1 MPLLRSANIAS
12 IARRARVSAL
22 GAGFECLKGRYH
34 MQILRRMF
42 VSALATVALLIPT
55 LAFAQDS
62 GIAGTVRDTSGAV
75 LPGVTVEASSPAL
88 IEKVRSVV
96 TDERGE
102 YKIVDLRP
110 GTYTVTFALTGFA
123 TIRREG
129 ITLTTGFTANIN
141 GDLKVGS
148 VEETITVSGAAPIV
162 DTQSVIAR
170 KVVTKDVIDA
180 LPTGKNWNGIGQLTV
195 GVVSNQVDVGGSS
208 GEQQN
213 QVSIHGGSYTDNIR
227 TLDGMMLSNFACA
240 YSCTGLSANDS
251 STQELSFD
259 IGALSAEVAGGG
271 IRINIVPRDGGNQF
285 TGSAF
290 GSIATKQ
297 LQSSNLTDGL
307 RAKGITSVDSIN
319 KLWDSSFG
327 VGGPLRKDK
336 LWFFTSAK
344 YWGTQLYR
352 SNDYYDKDPFGPI
365 YVPDLTRQALDDQ
378 WNTSFD
384 TRLTSQISPRN
395 RLSVYY
401 NYAPR
406 ATPHWRTTSLRPPE
420 TANLQRIYLNHFET
434 AVYRATISS
443 RMLFEAGF
451 GNMTEDW
458 TTEPVPEIPRAQGY
472 GIQEQS
478 TGVFAKAYF
487 TNFSHNITHVRSY
500 RSSLSYV
507 TGTHAFKGGLT
518 LQEGNNRSPNWHG
531 PLDNKPGQLG
541 DMALSLL
548 NNVPVQVTVYATP
561 YENRERLD
569 RDLGLYVQDAWTI
582 KRLTLNLSGRFDFMK
597 NSVPAQDLPA
607 GTWVS
612 ARHFDPVDNVPNWKD
627 FGPRIGANFDLF
639 GNGKTSLKATW
650 SRYVTT
656 NGINYGRSNNPIF
669 TSVNTTTRAWTDVNG
684 DYVPQY
690 TTGCVY
696 PSGGCELGPLANV
709 NFGKN
714 NPAASVYDPSISVGW
729 GVRPG
734 NWEWTA
740 GVQHELLPRVGL
752 EAVFFSRSYFNFYA
766 TQNTSYQAS
775 DFEAYSVT
783 TPDDPRLGTNANKVQ
798 SGFFDL
804 KNTLP
809 FGLATQRI
817 YNYSKFGDGSETFN
831 GVDVQA
837 TARLNRGAFFTGG
850 FSTGRL
856 AYSFCADNFVGS
868 VTSLS
873 LPGAG
878 GNAASSTY
886 GLPNK
891 RFCDVQYPFQTQ
903 VKLSGAYTL
912 PYQVQLAG
920 TFQSY
925 PGPEVLANW
934 NAPAAAATS
943 SLGRALSGGVRTLA
957 VPIISPGTMFGDRR
971 NQLDIRFSRNFR
983 MSGAKKLQVNMDVFN
998 ITNSSAI
1005 TAVNTTY
1012 NPSTTTWLQPAGIAG
1027 ASGIIVGRFI
1037 KFGAQFNF

>member
-1 MPLLRSANIAS
+1 VLIVA
-12 IARRARVSAL
+12 AL
-22 GAGFECLKGRYH
+22 GVPAL
-34 MQILRRMF
+34 
-42 VSALATVALLIPT
+42 SA
-55 LAFAQDS
+55 AQDTA
-62 GIAGTVRDTSGAV
+62 IAGTIRDTSGAV

-96 TDERGE
+96 TDDRGE

-110 GTYTVTFALTGFA
+110 GSYTVTFALPGVT
-123 TIRREG
+123 TMRREG
-129 ITLTTGFTANIN
+129 IALQTGFTATVNVE
-141 GDLKVGS
+141 LRVGS
-148 VEETITVSGAAPIV
+148 VEETITVSGAAPVV
-162 DTQSVIAR
+162 DTQSVAAR
-170 KVVTKDVIDA
+170 KVITKDVIDA
-180 LPTGKNWNGIGQLTV
+180 LPAAKNWNGIGQLTV

-251 STQELSFD
+251 STQELSYD
-259 IGALSAEVAGGG
+259 VGAISAEVAGGG

-285 TGSAF
+285 SGSAF
-290 GSIATKQ
+290 GALATKN
-297 LQSSNLTDGL
+297 LQSSNLTSGL
-307 RAKGITSVDSIN
+307 QAKGITSVDSIN

-327 VGGPLRKDK
+327 IGGPLKVDK

-352 SNDYYDKDPFGPI
+352 SNDYYDKDPFGPF
-365 YVPDLTRQALDDQ
+365 YVPDLSRQALDDQ

-384 TRLTSQISPRN
+384 TRFTTQITPKN

-434 AVYRATISS
+434 AVFRSTITS

-472 GIQEQS
+472 AIQEQS

-487 TNFSHNITHVRSY
+487 TNFSHNVTHVRSY

-507 TGTHAFKGGLT
+507 TGSHAFKAGFT

-541 DMALSLL
+541 DMALSFL
-548 NNVPVQVTVYATP
+548 NNVPVQVTLYTTP

-569 RDLGLYVQDAWTI
+569 NDLGLYAQDSW
-582 KRLTLNLSGRFDFMK
+582 KVGRLTLNLAGRFDFMR

-607 GTWVS
+607 GTWVP
-612 ARHFDPVDNVPNWKD
+612 ARHFEPLENVPNWKD
-627 FGPRIGANFDLF
+627 FGPRLGANYDLF
-639 GNGKTSLKATW
+639 GNGKTALKATL

-656 NGINYGRSNNPIF
+656 NGINYARTVNPIF
-669 TSVNTTTRAWTDVNG
+669 TSVNTATRPWTDVNG
-684 DYVPQY
+684 DYVPQWAA
-690 TTGCVY
+690 GCTY
-696 PSGGCELGPLANV
+696 PSAGCELGTLSNV
-709 NFGKN
+709 NFGKT
-714 NPAASVYDPSISVGW
+714 NPAATIYDPSLSVGW

-734 NWEWTA
+734 NWEVNA
-740 GVQHELLPRVGL
+740 GVQHELLPRVGI
-752 EAVFFSRSYFNFYA
+752 EVMYFRRSYFNFYA
-766 TQNTSYQAS
+766 TQNEAYKPSDYQA
-775 DFEAYSVT
+775 FSVT
-783 TPDDPRLGTNANKVQ
+783 TPADSRLPGGGNQVLD
-798 SGFFDL
+798 GFFDL
-804 KNTLP
+804 NPNLT
-809 FGLATQRI
+809 FGLAQLHA

-831 GVDVQA
+831 GVDFQA
-837 TARLNRGAFFTGG
+837 TARLSRGTFFAGG

-856 AYSFCADNFVGS
+856 AYSFCADNFVGT
-868 VTSLS
+868 VTTLS
-873 LPGAG
+873 LPTPG
-878 GNAASSTY
+878 GNAASYTFN
-886 GLPNK
+886 LPNK
-891 RFCDVQYPFQTQ
+891 RFCDVQYPFKTQ
-903 VKLSGAYTL
+903 VKLSGSYTL
-912 PYQVQLAG
+912 PYDVTVAG

-925 PGPEVLANW
+925 PGPEILANW
-934 NAPAAAATS
+934 TAPAAAATP
-943 SLGRALSGGVRTLA
+943 SLGRVLSGGARTVS
-957 VPIISPGTMFGDRR
+957 VPIISPGTLFGDRR
-971 NQLDIRFSRNFR
+971 NQLDLRFSRTFR
-983 MSGAKKLQVNMDVFN
+983 MPGGKRLQAMMDVFN
-998 ITNSSAI
+998 IVNSSAI
-1005 TAVNTTY
+1005 TAVNNTY
-1012 NPSTTTWLQPAGIAG
+1012 SPTGTTWLQPAGIAG
-1027 ASGIIVGRFI
+1027 ASGVIVGRFI